1 MRIIGTIR
9 SRLTTSKVE
18 FLQEKQQMLIIGDYN
33 VIGLGYDYL
42 KPEVFFMQSLN
53 ASFLTGPRRQ
63 DPIRIVQFGEG
74 VFLRGFID
82 WIFEKLRQ
90 GGHWQGGIAVV
101 QPIAQGRVAELA
113 QAEGLYTLLLRGIEQ
128 GEIQSEQTIITNLQ
142 EFIDP
147 YADFK
152 AFLNLAE
159 LDSLQ
164 AVVSNTTEAGIA
176 YDASCRLSD
185 QPAASYPAKLTQFL
199 YQRYQSCQ
207 GDPARG
213 LTILPCEL
221 IESNGTRL
229 KEYVLRH
236 ADDWQLTH
244 DFSVWLN
251 QSCRFCNTLVDRIVT
266 GYPRL
271 EIDELQ
277 KKAGYQDNFFDT
289 AEYFHLW
296 VIEGQADPALPFEKS
311 GLNVIWTDK
320 LSRYRD
326 RKVAILNGAHTMTF
340 AAALLCGQ
348 PTVRQALEDKDLA
361 AFLRQGLFDEII
373 PILPMD
379 RQEAEA
385 YAAAVLERF
394 ANPFIEHQWSSIA
407 LNAVSKYKVRVL
419 PSLLAYADRFKSVP
433 GHLAFSLAAL
443 LLYYRG
449 HDTLQPQDGEVEM
462 AAFAK
467 VWQQFADRSVDLQD
481 LVEDLL
487 GQNKLWDTDLNR
499 IPGLA
504 AAVTAALRQQM
515 QLGMRKAVQDIVG

>member
-1 MRIIGTIR
+1 
-9 SRLTTSKVE
+9 
-18 FLQEKQQMLIIGDYN
+18 
-33 VIGLGYDYL
+33 
-42 KPEVFFMQSLN
+42 MQSLN
-53 ASFLTGPRRQ
+53 ASFLAEPRRQ
-63 DPIRIVQFGEG
+63 DPIRVVQFGEG
-74 VFLRGFID
+74 VFLRGFVD

-90 GGHWQGGIAVV
+90 SGHWPGGIAVV

-113 QAEGLYTLLLRGIEQ
+113 QADGLYTLLLRGIAQ

-142 EFIDP
+142 AFVDP

-152 AFLNLAE
+152 AFLKLAE
-159 LDSLQ
+159 LDTLQ
-164 AVVSNTTEAGIA
+164 VVVSNTTEAGIA
-176 YDASCRLSD
+176 YVPACRLSD

-199 YQRYQSCQ
+199 YQRFQHGQ
-207 GDPARG
+207 GDPVRG

-236 ADDWQLTH
+236 AEDWQLTD
-244 DFSVWLN
+244 DFVAWLN

-277 KKAGYQDNFFDT
+277 QKAGYQDNFFDT

-311 GLNVIWTDK
+311 GLHVIWTDK

-361 AFLRQGLFDEII
+361 AYLRQGLFAEII
-373 PILPMD
+373 PVLPMD

-385 YAAAVLERF
+385 YAASVLERF
-394 ANPFIEHQWSSIA
+394 ANPFIEHQWTSIA
-407 LNAVSKYKVRVL
+407 LNAVSKFKVRVL
-419 PSLLAYADRFKSVP
+419 PSLLAYVDQFKAVP
-433 GHLAFSLAAL
+433 RHLVFAFAAL
-443 LLYYRG
+443 ILYYRG
-449 HDTLQPQDGEVEM
+449 HDTFRPQDGDIEM
-462 AAFAK
+462 AAFAQA
-467 VWQQFADRSVDLQD
+467 WQQFADRSVDLPG
-481 LVEDLL
+481 LVAGLL
-487 GQNKLWDTDLNR
+487 GQSGLWDADLTQV
-499 IPGLA
+499 PGLV
-504 AAVTAALRQQM
+504 AAVSAALQQQM
-515 QLGMRKAVQDIVG
+515 HQGMRKAVQNIVG